1 MRLNFVRRWDDNEAE
16 RPREVKV
23 ERGSVRAALEGIGPI
38 VGSASD
44 ACGMAEDG
52 L

>member
-1 MRLNFVRRWDDNEAE
+1 VRRWDDNEAE

-23 ERGSVRAALEGIGPI
+23 ERGSVRAALEGTGSI
-38 VGSASD
+38 VGAASE
-44 ACGMAEDG
+44 ACGLAEDG